1 MAITTRS
8 LDCGLGPAP
17 GSVFFFAISASTGH
31 SAATGTGGIQRDARP
46 VKPAGSLTPPCRVR
60 RMTQ

>member
-31 SAATGTGGIQRDARP
+31 SADTGTGGIQRDARP
-46 VKPAGSLTPPCRVR
+46 V
-60 RMTQ
+60 